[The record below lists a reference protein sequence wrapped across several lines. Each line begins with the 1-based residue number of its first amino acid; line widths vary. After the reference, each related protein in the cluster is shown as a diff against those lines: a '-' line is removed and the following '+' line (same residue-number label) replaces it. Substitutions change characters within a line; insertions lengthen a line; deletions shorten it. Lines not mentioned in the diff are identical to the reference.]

1 MKERI
6 RRVRAL
12 LEEVREEHAPDP
24 RLAVFEVEVEA
35 DGDGLLLAGATSE
48 PAAAEALHRGAAAL
62 GGGGVRDEV
71 VRLPEAGP
79 GDSVHAVAT
88 AAVAPMLAGPAINT
102 TQVSQMVLGRRLL
115 VLRRGGPGGRWLQ
128 CRSPDGY
135 IGWVHA
141 GYVALVDELD
151 ARAWEVGTEGE
162 ASVSLGAELRADGGE
177 VLARLP
183 WGARVVRES
192 EAVVRLPDGRRGR
205 PAGELV
211 AAALLPLLLPAAGEA
226 IVRSASRWMGAPY
239 LWGGVTQGGVDC
251 SGLVQAVLGVH
262 GVPLP
267 RDSDQQSR
275 AGEPLDPGDD
285 FSSLLPGDLL
295 FFAEEPGR
303 CTHVALSTGGAGII
317 HSSLGNGGVARN
329 DLLGGRGYER
339 ELRRIFLCARR
350 VLPAA
355 EVSGPGG
362 AA

>member
-12 LEEVREEHAPDP
+12 LEEVREELAPDP
-24 RLAVFEVEVEA
+24 RLAVFDVEVRA
-35 DGDGLLLAGATSE
+35 DGDALLLVGATSE
-48 PAAAEALHRGAAAL
+48 PAAAEALHRAAAAL
-62 GGGGVRDEV
+62 GGGAVRDEV

-79 GDSVHAVAT
+79 GDSVHAVVT
-88 AAVAPMLAGPAINT
+88 ASAAPMLAGPAINT
-102 TQVSQMVLGRRLL
+102 PQVSQAVLGRRLL
-115 VLRRGGPGGRWLQ
+115 VLRRGGRWLQ

-162 ASVSLGAELRADGGE
+162 AWVSLGAELHADGGE

-205 PAGELV
+205 PAGEMV
-211 AAALLPLLLPAAGEA
+211 SAPLLPLLFPATGEA
-226 IVRSASRWMGAPY
+226 VVRSAVRWMGAPY

-251 SGLVQAVLGVH
+251 SGLVQAVFGVH
-262 GVPLP
+262 GVALP

-275 AGEPLDPGDD
+275 VGEPLDPGGD
-285 FSSLLPGDLL
+285 FAACLPGDLL
-295 FFAEEPGR
+295 FFAEEPER